1 VHDDTVIVERMREK
15 LLMTFLPVSTNDE
28 EEEGLSKPRYHRQ
41 IPQPLLDAH
50 MPEAVERECLKCPTK
65 YEGGRYYN
73 VLNTNKPKKRAEPLY
88 VPKKATAE
96 DYSRDPGLVK
106 LERLRGDLV
115 REARKSPFLVQHR
128 LRWSNRLMENVDYQ
142 TFMSRGTTFAE
153 DSIMDLN
160 HKLAKQMLHDD
171 RDEDAYSS
179 EHSSD
184 YKDKV
189 EYASDSPTQSGE
201 EGTKLK
207 KRRKSRDQE
216 ITEAEIELMEVQ
228 DENEDVVM
236 DELENESISVDS
248 KEKKR
253 DKELLAARKARNLG
267 RSADLGEEV
276 DEGNTIFIDNLPN
289 DEFGMRKMIAEAK
302 RLVVEYER
310 QFFEEEDSDR
320 EERLKTI
327 TNVTKHE

>member
-1 VHDDTVIVERMREK
+1 MYI
-15 LLMTFLPVSTNDE
+15 
-28 EEEGLSKPRYHRQ
+28 
-41 IPQPLLDAH
+41 
-50 MPEAVERECLKCPTK
+50 
-65 YEGGRYYN
+65 
-73 VLNTNKPKKRAEPLY
+73 
-88 VPKKATAE
+88 PKKASAE
-96 DYSRDPGLVK
+96 DYTRDPGLAK
-106 LERLRGDLV
+106 LERLK
-115 REARKSPFLVQHR
+115 REMEKEVAKSPFKEQHR
-128 LRWSNRLMENVDYQ
+128 MRWSNRLMENVDYK

-160 HKLAKQMLHDD
+160 HKLAKQILRDD

-184 YKDKV
+184 FKDKV

-207 KRRKSRDQE
+207 KRRKSRDEE

-236 DELENESISVDS
+236 DELENESISINS
-248 KEKKR
+248 EEKKR
-253 DKELLAARKARNLG
+253 KKEQQAARKARNLG

-310 QFFEEEDSDR
+310 RFFEEEDSDR